1 MASFQDSEDI
11 EIRIKSISE
20 WQVADDQTGQGI
32 SLETTRGTIYTLLHN
47 DPYEP
52 TAKGIIWVSGASGGF
67 DGPARKMYS
76 IISNAL
82 APDIASL
89 RINYRFPGNLTECVM
104 DTLSAVSFMAGI
116 GHTDLVLVGH
126 SFGGA
131 VVIQA
136 AQFSDLVKGVVG
148 LSSQTQGATGVAQ
161 ITPRPILLM
170 HGEDDNVLSS
180 DCSELIFKWANEPK
194 EIVILP
200 STGHS
205 LEETAPLVIQRVQS
219 WVIDHLGK

>member
-1 MASFQDSEDI
+1 MTSFQDGEDI
-11 EIRIKSISE
+11 EVRIKNISE
-20 WQVADDQTGQGI
+20 WAVPDDQTGQGI
-32 SLETTRGTIYTLLHN
+32 LLDTTRGTIYTLLHN

-52 TAKGIIWVSGASGGF
+52 TSKGVIWVSGASGGF

-76 IISNAL
+76 IISNTL
-82 APDIASL
+82 VPNIASL
-89 RINYRFPGNLTECVM
+89 RINYRFPGNLTECVV

-136 AQFSDLVKGVVG
+136 AQFSDLVKGVVA
-148 LSSQTQGATGVAQ
+148 LSSQTHGATGVAQ

-170 HGEDDNVLSS
+170 HGENDTVLSP

-194 EIVILP
+194 EITILP

-205 LEETAPLVIQRVQS
+205 LEETAPLVIQHVQS
-219 WVIDHLGK
+219 WVVNHLDG

>member
-11 EIRIKSISE
+11 EVRIRNLSA
-20 WQVADDQTGQGI
+20 WDVPDDQTGQGVA
-32 SLETTRGTIYTLLHN
+32 LDTTRGIIYTLLHN
-47 DPYEP
+47 DPD
-52 TAKGIIWVSGASGGF
+52 THTSKGVIWVSGASGGF

-76 IISNAL
+76 IISNEL
-82 APDIASL
+82 VPDIASL
-89 RINYRFPGNLTECVM
+89 RLNYRFPGNLTECVM

-136 AQFSDLVKGVVG
+136 SQFSDLVKGVIA

-170 HGEDDNVLSS
+170 HGEDDTVLSP

-194 EIVILP
+194 EITILP

-205 LEETAPLVIQRVQS
+205 LEEAAPIVVHRVQS
-219 WVIDHLGK
+219 WVVAHLDN

>member
-11 EIRIKSISE
+11 EVRIRNLSA
-20 WQVADDQTGQGI
+20 WDVPDDQTGQGVA
-32 SLETTRGTIYTLLHN
+32 LDTTRGIIYTLLHN
-47 DPYEP
+47 DPD
-52 TAKGIIWVSGASGGF
+52 TLTSKGVIWVSGASGGF

-76 IISNAL
+76 IISNEL
-82 APDIASL
+82 VPDIASL
-89 RINYRFPGNLTECVM
+89 RLNYRFPGNLTECVM

-136 AQFSDLVKGVVG
+136 AQFSDLVKGVIA

-170 HGEDDNVLSS
+170 HGEDDTVLSP
-180 DCSELIFKWANEPK
+180 DCSELFFKWANEPK
-194 EIVILP
+194 EITILP

-205 LEETAPLVIQRVQS
+205 LEETAPIVVHRVQS
-219 WVIDHLGK
+219 WVVAHLDS

>member
-11 EIRIKSISE
+11 EIRIKNISE

-47 DPYEP
+47 DPYGP
-52 TAKGIIWVSGASGGF
+52 TAKGVIWVSGASGGF

-219 WVIDHLGK
+219 WVIDHLGE

>member
-11 EIRIKSISE
+11 EIRIKNISE

-52 TAKGIIWVSGASGGF
+52 TAKGIIWRSGASGGV